1 MSFFGRIFRL
11 SGPCR
16 HNYDFPLQ
24 AVACL
29 GVSEPGGGSD
39 VAACQTTA
47 RRAGDDLV
55 INGQKMWITNA
66 FQV

>member
-1 MSFFGRIFRL
+1 M
-11 SGPCR
+11 
-16 HNYDFPLQ
+16 LQ
-24 AVACL
+24 VVACL

-66 FQV
+66 FQVRHFETFL